1 MAEGRVISVSKQ
13 FQIQMNT
20 YLKLLFRDKKGIIVS
35 LMFPILADV
44 VIVWITGKKMFVDYE
59 GTQPSVFVIVS
70 AAIWAGLFNTAQTM
84 VSIRKNIR
92 RDIDSGLS
100 LGPYVASRAIVQFFL
115 CALQA
120 IIMTAAFP
128 IAAAVYGNDMLESG
142 LIFGGSIGAIIEI
155 FISMVLLT
163 YAADLMGLVLSSFI
177 KKAETGSTLT
187 PYILIAQLIFSG
199 SLFEMEGVG
208 KVVSWLMISRW
219 GNESIGTICGLENIE
234 SRFAI
239 DMSTAE
245 INPDSIS
252 IVPESI
258 SIDPM
263 TMAVDTS
270 HVEIITKD
278 VEIITENCE
287 HMAREGAEKMYGNSV
302 QHLLITWGV
311 LLIFIVLFII
321 ASRIAINGVKK
332 DDRSSGV

>member
-1 MAEGRVISVSKQ
+1 MADGRVISVGKQ

-35 LMFPILADV
+35 LLFPVLADV
-44 VIVWITGKKMFVDYE
+44 VIVWITGKNMFVDYE

-84 VSIRKNIR
+84 VSIRKNIK

-120 IIMTAAFP
+120 IIMTAGFP
-128 IAAAVYGNDMLESG
+128 IAAAVYGNDMLEYG
-142 LIFGGSIGAIIEI
+142 LIFDGSVGAILEI
-155 FISMVLLT
+155 FVSMLLLT

-208 KVVSWLMISRW
+208 KVFSWLMISRW
-219 GNESIGTICGLENIE
+219 GNESIGAICGLETLE
-234 SRFAI
+234 SRFMI
-239 DMSTAE
+239 DMSTAT
-245 INPDSIS
+245 IDPDSIK
-252 IVPESI
+252 
-258 SIDPM
+258 IDPY
-263 TMAVDTS
+263 TLAVDTS
-270 HVEIITKD
+270 KVVID
-278 VEIITENCE
+278 TEDCA
-287 HMAREGAEKMYGNSV
+287 HLARETAGEMYGGSAG
-302 QHLLITWGV
+302 HLLLTWGI
-311 LLIFIVLFII
+311 LILFCIVFIV
-321 ASRIAINGVKK
+321 ASRIALNGVKK

>member
-1 MAEGRVISVSKQ
+1 MAEGRVISVNKQ

-35 LMFPILADV
+35 LLFPILADV
-44 VIVWITGKKMFVDYE
+44 IIVWITGKNMFVDYE

-84 VSIRKNIR
+84 VSIRKNIK

-115 CALQA
+115 CALQS

-128 IAAAVYGNDMLESG
+128 IAALVYGNDMLEYG
-142 LIFGGSIGAIIEI
+142 LIFNGSVGAIVEI
-155 FISMVLLT
+155 FISMLLLT

-208 KVVSWLMISRW
+208 KVFSWLMVSRW
-219 GNESIGTICGLENIE
+219 GNESIGAICGLETLE
-234 SRFAI
+234 SRFMI
-239 DMSTAE
+239 DMSQATIE
-245 INPDSIS
+245 PNSIK
-252 IVPESI
+252 
-258 SIDPM
+258 IDPV
-263 TMAVDTS
+263 TLAVDTS
-270 HVEIITKD
+270 KVVIDTSECGHL
-278 VEIITENCE
+278 
-287 HMAREGAEKMYGNSV
+287 ARENAADMYAGSPG
-302 QHLLITWGV
+302 HLLLTWGI
-311 LLIFIVLFII
+311 LILFCVIFVV
-321 ASRIAINGVKK
+321 ASRIALNGVKK